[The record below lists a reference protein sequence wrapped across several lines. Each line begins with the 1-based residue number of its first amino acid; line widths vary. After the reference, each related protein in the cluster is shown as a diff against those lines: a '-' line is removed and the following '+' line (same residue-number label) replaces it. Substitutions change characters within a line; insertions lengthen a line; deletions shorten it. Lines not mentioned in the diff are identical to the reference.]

1 MEELELSYETQ
12 EKENSPTFLPID
24 LLRIRTPLIFATL
37 IGGNAFISLLFAFNG
52 LT

>member
-24 LLRIRTPLIFATL
+24 LLRIRTPLNFIYL
-37 IGGNAFISLLFAFNG
+37 IGGNVLFAVNG
-52 LT
+52 HS